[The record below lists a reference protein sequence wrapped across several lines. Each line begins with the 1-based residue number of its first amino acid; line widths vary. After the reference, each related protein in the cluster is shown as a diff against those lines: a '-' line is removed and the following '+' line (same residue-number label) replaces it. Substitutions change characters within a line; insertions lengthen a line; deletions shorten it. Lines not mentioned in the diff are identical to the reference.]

1 MTSDLIGDVV
11 EPGLSPRLLLSERR
25 ADGGAGAGDAGWR
38 GAATGTW
45 VSAQGSSSIHQ

>member
-11 EPGLSPRLLLSERR
+11 EPGLSPGLLLTEGR
-25 ADGGAGAGDAGWR
+25 ADGGAGDAGWR